1 MASNAQSLAGRTVV
15 VAGGTGNVGC
25 FIVGSLLAAGAQVAV
40 PSRSEENLAA
50 LRQHVESRAEGG
62 QMDRLHTYRGDI
74 ADPVW
79 GQDLLRE
86 LAGRHRRID
95 GAVASLGRFQD
106 APSLLT
112 ADPQKLRQVLDD
124 YLLSHFNAA
133 TLFLPALLEGRGGH
147 YLFINGPLAVTPWKG
162 AGLVSIATA
171 AQQML
176 FKSLCLELEGKGVA
190 IFELM
195 HRAFVRDR
203 ATVPG
208 SGLPAEAV
216 GDYAAYLMSDAARH
230 LTGSTL
236 ELGSLEPLVAAGL
249 RPRAAAAAD

>member
-1 MASNAQSLAGRTVV
+1 MASNVQSLAGRNVV
-15 VAGGTGNVGC
+15 VAGGTGNVGS

-40 PSRSEENLAA
+40 PSRSEEKLAA
-50 LRQHVESRAEGG
+50 LRGHVESRAEGG
-62 QMDRLHTYRGDI
+62 GMDRLSTHQGNI
-74 ADPVW
+74 GDPVW
-79 GQDLLRE
+79 GRELLRE
-86 LAGRHRRID
+86 LASRHGRID

-106 APSLLT
+106 APSLLK

-124 YLLSHFNAA
+124 YLLAHFDAA
-133 TLFLPALLEGRGGH
+133 RLFLPALLENGGGH
-147 YLFINGPLAVTPWKG
+147 YLLINGPLAVTPWKG

-176 FKSLCLELEGKGVA
+176 FKSLCLELEGKDIA

-195 HRAFVRDR
+195 HRAFVRDH

-216 GDYAAYLMSDAARH
+216 GDYAAYLMGDAARH
-230 LTGSTL
+230 LSGSTL
-236 ELGSLEPLVAAGL
+236 ELASLEPLYAAGL
-249 RPRAAAAAD
+249 GPGAAAATP